1 VHLRVFVSILNITH
15 MLAFSYTLHISIC
28 YELYSFYLFSI
39 FLTILFI
46 HDKCR
51 VITLFNAHNL
61 IRLKIDMFGIY
72 DEYQS
77 YIKHL
82 KIFIL
87 FLSLFKY
94 NHYYNHTQRS

>member
-1 VHLRVFVSILNITH
+1 MNYIHFIY
-15 MLAFSYTLHISIC
+15 FP
-28 YELYSFYLFSI
+28 FYK
-39 FLTILFI
+39 TILFI

-61 IRLKIDMFGIY
+61 IRLKIVMFGIY

-82 KIFIL
+82 KILIL
-87 FLSLFKY
+87 LLSLFKY
-94 NHYYNHTQRS
+94 NHY

>member
-1 VHLRVFVSILNITH
+1 

-94 NHYYNHTQRS
+94 NHN